1 MKIYHYIGI
10 LCMVFG
16 CTLAKVNVNVV
27 SERTALENQILG
39 TYNALDREMLLV
51 ASVRGVDARG
61 NITAP
66 PKKSQEQ
73 KDAVAAMQLLD
84 FHADDIQMF
93 KKLKWVGEN
102 NKGLLEPFGVNRN
115 NIPENMTDFS
125 LRYSKGEFSSVV
137 AQVNQARE
145 VIMQRVIDMNENLTD
160 SDLPEVRKIFAKL
173 NADKAETGEK
183 IQKQDG
189 TWIES
194 VSVRK

>member
-10 LCMVFG
+10 LCVVCG

-39 TYNALDREMLLV
+39 TYNSLDREMLLV

-61 NITAP
+61 NITTP

-73 KDAVAAMQLLD
+73 KDAVAAMQLMD
-84 FHADDIQMF
+84 FHADDINMF

-102 NKGLLEPFGVNRN
+102 NKGLLEPFGVNHN
-115 NIPENMTDFS
+115 NIPKNMAAFAK
-125 LRYSKGEFSSVV
+125 RYSEAEFSSVV
-137 AQVNQARE
+137 TQVNQARE

-173 NADKAETGEK
+173 NFDKAEPGEK
-183 IQKQDG
+183 VQKEDG

-194 VSVRK
+194 N